1 MNKYTPQDLLSHI
14 NAILEVATEQ
24 ENMKDMKMYI
34 MAAQHKLDL
43 LREKINE

>member
-1 MNKYTPQDLLSHI
+1 MNEYTAQELISHI

-24 ENMKDMKMYI
+24 ENMKDMKVYI

-43 LREKINE
+43 LRGELE